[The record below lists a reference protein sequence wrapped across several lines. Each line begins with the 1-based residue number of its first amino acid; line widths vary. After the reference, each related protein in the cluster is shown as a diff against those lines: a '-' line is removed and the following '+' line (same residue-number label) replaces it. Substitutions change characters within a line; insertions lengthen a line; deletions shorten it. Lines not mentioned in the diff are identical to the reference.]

1 MALTFRVF
9 SLCFFESAEKDP
21 CTKSVH
27 PRFIYPGV
35 EFKVRRM
42 GGSFGGKLKAPI
54 ALTCMA
60 AIGAT
65 KHGRP
70 VRIVCDMHTNMNCF
84 GKRLPYYAKYTVS
97 AIKNTSK
104 SFIHLTIEISLCKI
118 RANNT

>member
-1 MALTFRVF
+1 
-9 SLCFFESAEKDP
+9 
-21 CTKSVH
+21 
-27 PRFIYPGV
+27 
-35 EFKVRRM
+35 M

-104 SFIHLTIEISLCKI
+104 SFIHLAIKISLCKI

>member
-1 MALTFRVF
+1 ML
-9 SLCFFESAEKDP
+9 
-21 CTKSVH
+21 
-27 PRFIYPGV
+27 V

-60 AIGAT
+60 AIGAA

-97 AIKNTSK
+97 AHKKGRGELQFFTLNGRN
-104 SFIHLTIEISLCKI
+104 SLP
-118 RANNT
+118 

>member
-1 MALTFRVF
+1 MNRKKALLSPVPFGLGCQTTGLIINCV
-9 SLCFFESAEKDP
+9 D
-21 CTKSVH
+21 
-27 PRFIYPGV
+27 PRFIHMCV

-42 GGSFGGKLKAPI
+42 GGSFGGKLKAAI

-84 GKRLPYYAKYTVS
+84 GKRLPYYARYTVS
-97 AIKNTSK
+97 VKKYIKNHSYK
-104 SFIHLTIEISLCKI
+104 FEIESFIID
-118 RANNT
+118 